1 MTGVDLSP
9 VMIDTA
15 RRLAGEQGVGIRF
28 EVGDAASLP
37 YEDASFD
44 VVASALGVFLAP
56 DHAAAARELARV
68 CRPGGR
74 LGLAAWQ
81 ADPEAE
87 RMHAPF
93 WPAREPGAGDRL
105 DWGREEYM
113 AGLLGQEFELD
124 FEEGELRLTASSGEE
139 MWRLYTSYDGAA
151 KGHVDSLHRPRA
163 REYRRALL
171 GALVSRSL
179 EAPPVELAQ
188 IAVIA
193 TPSAWLW
200 VTTSCRKTPTR

>member
-44 VVASALGVFLAP
+44 VVASALGVFAP

-81 ADPEAE
+81 PDPEAE
-87 RMHAPF
+87 RMHAPSGRHAS
-93 WPAREPGAGDRL
+93 PAPAI
-105 DWGREEYM
+105 
-113 AGLLGQEFELD
+113 AA
-124 FEEGELRLTASSGEE
+124 T
-139 MWRLYTSYDGAA
+139 GAA
-151 KGHVDSLHRPRA
+151 RSTWRTARAGVRA
-163 REYRRALL
+163 RL
-171 GALVSRSL
+171 
-179 EAPPVELAQ
+179 
-188 IAVIA
+188 
-193 TPSAWLW
+193 
-200 VTTSCRKTPTR
+200 